1 MGKLIV
7 AGLLGLSGLSLL
19 SDYPLV
25 GFGLLAAAALLVWMS
40 LQGRHSSRPVSHAR
54 PTEWARARQESAL
67 EVARAERAARA
78 VVRRAV
84 RQADRRGELAVQRAV
99 AQVQADQAQGWSA

>member
-7 AGLLGLSGLSLL
+7 AVLLGLSGMSILSE
-19 SDYPLV
+19 YPLWGV
-25 GFGLLAAAALLVWMS
+25 GLLALSVLIVWMS
-40 LQGRHSSRPVSHAR
+40 LQGRRAAGPVAHAR
-54 PTEWARARQESAL
+54 PTEWAQARRESQM

-84 RQADRRGELAVQRAV
+84 KAADRRGQVAVQRAA
-99 AQVQADQAQGWSA
+99 AQVRHEQGAGWSA